1 MGMTEQQLR
10 ERLRKIAALFEGAKT
25 EGERDAAAAA
35 MDRVK
40 QSLGTLPPEPEP
52 PRERGWFYRHEP
64 IVEMQFSLP
73 DRWQRRL
80 MSALCRRH
88 GLIPFRYRRQRM
100 TTLMVRGRRGYIEN
114 ILWPEY
120 CQLRDA
126 LDEYLAAATDRIIR
140 DEVFNDAREA
150 QEQPG

>member
-25 EGERDAAAAA
+25 PGERDAAAAA

-52 PRERGWFYRHEP
+52 PREHGSFHRQEP
-64 IVEMQFSLP
+64 VVEMQFSLS
-73 DRWQRRL
+73 DLWQRRL

-88 GLIPFRYRRQRM
+88 KLVPFRYRRQRH
-100 TTLMVRGRRGYIEN
+100 TTLMVRGQRSYIEN

-126 LDEYLAAATDRIIR
+126 LDEFLGAATDRIIR
-140 DEVFNDAREA
+140 EEVFNDAREA
-150 QEQPG
+150 QEQPD